1 MAIDDLL
8 DEHEQ
13 GERVRAWIRNNALGL
28 LGGIALGLAAIA
40 GWQWWQGRQLQDRMA
55 VNARYDQL
63 VTGLQAG
70 RLPDDKGRATIDA
83 VGQANPT
90 LGTLAALQLAAQY
103 VDAGRR
109 DDAITVLQ
117 TLRDPDPDLRGVVRQ
132 RLARLLID
140 AGKGKQ
146 ALGLLDDER
155 NPGMLDARGDARM
168 LLGDRAEAR
177 KDYLKALALVDVAD
191 PQHRLLQFKLIEA
204 GGTPPHTED
213 QI

>member
-1 MAIDDLL
+1 MAINDLL

-28 LGGIALGLAAIA
+28 LGGIGLGLAAIA

-63 VTGLQAG
+63 VTELQAG

-109 DDAITVLQ
+109 DDAIAVLQ

-146 ALGLLDDER
+146 ALALLDDER
-155 NPGMLDARGDARM
+155 SPAMLDARGDARM
-168 LLGDRAEAR
+168 LLGDRAGAR
-177 KDYLKALALVDVAD
+177 KDYVKALALVDVAD